1 MKKSLLALA
10 VLGAFAASAQ
20 AQTNVTIYGSFD
32 GGVRWVNNAN
42 AAGESNVT
50 MGSNGQFNRNRI
62 GFKGVEDL
70 GGGLNAH
77 FTLESGWNTGTGA
90 LDNAANRLFNRSA
103 FVGIGGSWGSL
114 DFGRQYSVNFKTI
127 GLYDPFS
134 YKFTSLV
141 PLAGIGGLTWVNND
155 VQYTGNFGPITARAS
170 WAFGETPGDNTAGAS
185 RALGVGYTG
194 GPISAGAAYT
204 VTTSVTDVDTK
215 VSTVGGAYNFGA
227 FRVAAG
233 FARTDTEGAAG
244 AEIDDA
250 WVGGS
255 FNVSPAVQLTA
266 GYYRTKSDAAGD
278 PRRNTYIVGATYAL
292 SKRTN
297 LYFDIDHSRFSGGNP
312 VIYGVTLPAAAT
324 EDRVTGVSIGVNHL
338 F

>member
-42 AAGESNVT
+42 AAGDSNLT
-50 MGSNGQFNRNRI
+50 MSSNGQFNRNRI

-70 GGGLNAH
+70 GGGMNAH
-77 FTLESGWNTGTGA
+77 FTLETGFNTGNGQ

-103 FVGIGGSWGSL
+103 FVGLGGAWGSL

-127 GLYDPFS
+127 GAYDPFS

-141 PLAGIGGLTWVNND
+141 PLAGQGGLTWLDND
-155 VQYTGNFGPITARAS
+155 IQYTGTFGPITARAE
-170 WAFGETPGDNTAGAS
+170 WALGETAGDTSLGAR
-185 RALGVGYTG
+185 RALGATYTG
-194 GPISAGAAYT
+194 GPLSVGAAYT
-204 VTTSVTDVDTK
+204 RSTSAADVDTDNW
-215 VSTVGGAYNFGA
+215 TVGAAYNFGA

-233 FARTDTEGAAG
+233 FARNDTDGG

-266 GYYRTKSDAAGD
+266 GYYRTKADVATD
-278 PRRNTYIVGATYAL
+278 PRRNTFIVGATYAL

-297 LYFDIDHSRFSGGNP
+297 LYFDVDHSRFKGGANP
-312 VIYGVTLPAAAT
+312 ATWGIQRPAGSP
-324 EDRVTGVSIGVNHL
+324 DDKVTGVSVGVNHL